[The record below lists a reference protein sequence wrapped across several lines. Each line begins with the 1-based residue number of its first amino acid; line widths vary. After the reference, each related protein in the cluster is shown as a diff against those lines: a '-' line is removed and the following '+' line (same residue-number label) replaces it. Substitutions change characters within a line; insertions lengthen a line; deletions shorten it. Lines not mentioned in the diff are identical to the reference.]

1 MDLRYQTGFGNEFAT
16 EAVEG
21 ALPIGQNSPQRAPL
35 GLYAEQF
42 SGTAF
47 TVPRAYNKR
56 TWTYRIRP
64 SVLHKPFVP
73 YAEARA
79 AAEARTAVRALF
91 KSSPFDEVI
100 TTPNQLRWD
109 PLPIPTEPTDFVD
122 GITTIAGNGDL
133 FGQTGIAVHIYAFN
147 KGMGDRYFY
156 NADGEMLIVPEM
168 GGLTIFTELGVI
180 EVSPGE
186 VCCLPRGLKFRVE
199 LQKSA
204 REQGLNADAANRPR
218 SEGDG
223 SDTAHSALR
232 TPHSAAR
239 GYICENYGSH
249 FRLPELGPIG
259 ANCLANARDFET
271 PVAWFE
277 DKDGE
282 CEIVAKFGGQLW
294 SCTSD
299 HSPLDVVA
307 WHGNNVPYRYDLR
320 RFNTI
325 GSISYD
331 HPDPSIFTVLTSPS
345 GEPGVANCDFA
356 IFPDRWLVAE
366 DTFRPPWFHRNT
378 MSEYMGLIYGQY
390 DAKEEGFVPGGGSL
404 HNQMSAHGPDLD
416 AFEKASNADLA
427 PQKLEG
433 TMAFMF
439 ESRYIIRPTRFA
451 METAQL
457 QHEYS
462 EVWQGL
468 KKNFIR

>member
-1 MDLRYQTGFGNEFAT
+1 MDLKYQTGFGNEFAT

-21 ALPIGQNSPQRAPL
+21 ALPVGQNSPQKAPL

-47 TVPRAYNKR
+47 TVPRATNKR

-64 SVLHKPFVP
+64 SVLHRPF
-73 YAEARA
+73 EQIDHK
-79 AAEARTAVRALF
+79 LF
-91 KSSPFDEVI
+91 RSSPFDEIV

-109 PLPIPTEPTDFVD
+109 PLPVPTEPTDFID

-133 FGQTGIAVHIYAFN
+133 FAQTGIAIHIYACN
-147 KGMGDRYFY
+147 KGMGERYFY

-168 GGLTIFTELGVI
+168 GRLGILTELGLLQVG
-180 EVSPGE
+180 PGS
-186 VCCLPRGLKFRVE
+186 VAAIPRGLKFRVE
-199 LQKSA
+199 PA
-204 REQGLNADAANRPR
+204 ADDKPC
-218 SEGDG
+218 
-223 SDTAHSALR
+223 
-232 TPHSAAR
+232 R
-239 GYICENYGSH
+239 GYICENYGQQ

-259 ANCLANARDFET
+259 ANGLANSRDFET
-271 PVAWFE
+271 PIAWYEDVEGKFE
-277 DKDGE
+277 L
-282 CEIVAKFGGQLW
+282 VAKFGGNLW
-294 SCTSD
+294 SCEID

-307 WHGNNVPYRYDLR
+307 WHGNYAPYRYDLR

-325 GSISYD
+325 GSISFD

-345 GEPGVANCDFA
+345 GESGVANCDFV

-366 DTFRPPWFHRNT
+366 NTFRPPWYHRNT
-378 MSEYMGLIYGQY
+378 MSEYMGLIYGAY

-404 HNQMSAHGPDLD
+404 HNQMSAHGPDQD
-416 AFEKASNADLA
+416 AFDKASNVDLK

-439 ESRYIIRPTRFA
+439 ESRYIIRATKFA
-451 METAQL
+451 METSQL

-462 EVWQGL
+462 DVWQGL
-468 KKNFIR
+468 KKNFSA

>member
-1 MDLRYQTGFGNEFAT
+1 MNLKYQTGFGNDFAT
-16 EAVEG
+16 EAIEG
-21 ALPIGQNSPQRAPL
+21 ALPVGRNSPQKAPL

-47 TVPRAYNKR
+47 TAPRAVNKR

-64 SVLHKPFVP
+64 SVLHKPFAP
-73 YAEARA
+73 YAHTTFR
-79 AAEARTAVRALF
+79 
-91 KSSPFDEVI
+91 SSPFDEVI

-109 PLPIPTEPTDFVD
+109 PLPFPDEPTDFID

-133 FGQTGIAVHIYAFN
+133 FAQTGIAVHIYACN

-168 GGLTIFTELGVI
+168 GRLGILTELGAMQVGPGSVAVI
-180 EVSPGE
+180 
-186 VCCLPRGLKFRVE
+186 PRGLKFKVE
-199 LQKSA
+199 PH
-204 REQGLNADAANRPR
+204 ADDK
-218 SEGDG
+218 E
-223 SDTAHSALR
+223 L
-232 TPHSAAR
+232 R
-239 GYICENYGSH
+239 GYICENYGQQ
-249 FRLPELGPIG
+249 FRLPDLGPIG
-259 ANCLANARDFET
+259 ANGLANSRDFET
-271 PVAWFE
+271 PAAWYE
-277 DKDGE
+277 DREGE
-282 CEIVAKFGGQLW
+282 YELVAKFGGNLW
-294 SCTSD
+294 SCAID

-307 WHGNNVPYRYDLR
+307 WHGNYAPYRYDLR

-325 GSISYD
+325 GSISFD

-345 GEPGVANCDFA
+345 DIQGTANCDFV

-378 MSEYMGLIYGQY
+378 MSEYMGLVYGAY

-427 PQKLEG
+427 PQKLSG
-433 TMAFMF
+433 TLAFMF
-439 ESRYIIRPTRFA
+439 ESRYIIRPTKFA

-462 EVWQGL
+462 EVWQKL
-468 KKNFIR
+468 KKNFRD